1 MVATAPANVTV
12 PSVIGNTATDARFKL
27 ENNGFKVTSDA
38 ADSDE
43 PAGNVID
50 QNPAAGTSVA
60 PGSRI
65 VITVSNGPGGHH
77 RPGGARA
84 AARPRRPREHAGWPS

>member
-65 VITVSNGPGGHH
+65 VITVSNGPAVTTA
-77 RPGGARA
+77 PAVPA
-84 AARPRRPREHAGWPS
+84 PPPTQTTP